1 MFQPAML
8 VVFRA
13 KNLEKL
19 RMRLHD
25 DHDPEVPIDAK
36 VQDLVV
42 IDGMIEWPWL
52 KPARFLKKSGK

>member
-1 MFQPAML
+1 
-8 VVFRA
+8 
-13 KNLEKL
+13 LEKL